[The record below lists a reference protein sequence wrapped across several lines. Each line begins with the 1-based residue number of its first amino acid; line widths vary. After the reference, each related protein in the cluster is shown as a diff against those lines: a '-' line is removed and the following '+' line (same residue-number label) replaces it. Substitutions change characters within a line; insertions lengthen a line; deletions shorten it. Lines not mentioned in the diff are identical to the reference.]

1 MGLATATHERSSG
14 MLDGMKKSAKAIQ
27 AFGKLINFFKLSPEE
42 KEINRTVIGLENIRR
57 VLYLALIAIPTSAMY
72 FVIFMLKAGKATGI
86 TYQWRTAISICHAV
100 IFISFSIISLLI
112 YFYSYKPA
120 RNSRI
125 AKICIDATILILLLG
140 GAVISAVDQ
149 LVTNNITPFLLT
161 CLITGLILLV
171 PPLFASFFFIAS
183 YITFHYAISLTQT
196 NNEILISNQI
206 NGISAMAIGLCLS
219 FILWRGYLIRI
230 KQSRLIEKQN
240 LELKDALAIVNTQKD
255 DVEQLSRIGRDI
267 TSSLSIENIIH
278 TIYRNV
284 NTLMDASIFTI
295 GLHKPEQNALDFP
308 ATIRDHHVLPSF
320 SVLLSNENSLEAWCF
335 NSRQEVII
343 NNCSSD
349 CRKYVKH
356 LRDSITGEIPES
368 VLYLPLWNKDK
379 AIGVISAQSYKPEVY
394 TDYHVNMLRNL
405 AAYCAIALDNAD
417 AYHRLA
423 SLLDELKATQEKLV
437 TQSKLAALGALTAGI
452 AHEIKNPLNFVN
464 NFSAL
469 IMDMTDELQELFE
482 KEKETLNPQTSAEI
496 IELLATLQQNAAK
509 IKEHGTRADS
519 IVRNMLQHSRGK
531 AGERKL
537 TEVNVMLEENINLA
551 YHGMRAQDGSFNIQI
566 ETVLDP
572 GVGSINIVPQDIS
585 RVVLNI
591 VSNGFYE
598 AHRKKQNMGGDFT
611 PKLIVK
617 SRTVAHGIEISI
629 RDNGN
634 GVPAAIR
641 GSLFTPFFTTKPTG
655 QGIGLGLSLSHD
667 IIVQGH
673 NGQLFFETEEGV
685 YTEFIIRLPK

>member
-1 MGLATATHERSSG
+1 MT
-14 MLDGMKKSAKAIQ
+14 DGKNLSNKAAQ
-27 AFGKLINFFKLSPEE
+27 VFSNFVDFFKLSSEE
-42 KEINRTVIGLENIRR
+42 KEIYRTAIGLENIRR
-57 VLYLALIAIPTSAMY
+57 VLYLALVAIPTSAMY
-72 FVIFMLKAGKATGI
+72 FVIFMVKAGTSTGV
-86 TYQWRTAISICHAV
+86 TLQWRTAISISHAA
-100 IFISFSIISLLI
+100 IFISFTIISLLI
-112 YFYSYKPA
+112 YFHAYKPG
-120 RNSRI
+120 RTSRI
-125 AKICIDATILILLLG
+125 AKRGVEATILILLLG
-140 GAVISAVDQ
+140 GAAISAADQ

-161 CLITGLILLV
+161 CLITGLILLI
-171 PPLFASFFFIAS
+171 PPLFALCFFIIS
-183 YITFHYAISLTQT
+183 YLIFYYAISLTQT
-196 NNEILISNQI
+196 NTEILISNQI
-206 NGISAMAIGLCLS
+206 NGISATAIGLCLS

-240 LELKDALAIVNTQKD
+240 LELKNALAIVNSQKD

-295 GLHKPEQNALDFP
+295 GLHKPEQNVLEFP
-308 ATIRDHHVLPSF
+308 ATIRDHRVLPSF
-320 SVLLSNENSLEAWCF
+320 SVPLSAENSLEAWCF
-335 NSRQEVII
+335 TSRQEVVI

-349 CRKYVKH
+349 CRQKVKH
-356 LRDSITGEIPES
+356 LRDSITGDIPES

-379 AIGVISAQSYKPEVY
+379 AIGVISAQSFKPEVY

-423 SLLDELKATQEKLV
+423 ALLEELKATQEKLV

-464 NFSAL
+464 NFASL
-469 IMDMTDELQELFE
+469 IMDMTDELQELID
-482 KEKETLNPQTSAEI
+482 KEKVSLSPQTAAEVL
-496 IELLATLQQNAAK
+496 ELLTTLQQNAAK
-509 IKEHGTRADS
+509 IREHGARADS

-531 AGERKL
+531 AGERKQ
-537 TEVNVMLEENINLA
+537 TEINAMLEENINLA

-566 ETVLDP
+566 ETDLDP
-572 GVGSINIVPQDIS
+572 RVGRISIVPQDIS

-591 VSNGFYE
+591 VANGFYE
-598 AHRKKQNMGGDFT
+598 AHRKKQIANADFA
-611 PKLIVK
+611 PKLRVQ
-617 SRTVAHGIEISI
+617 SRRCGDAIEISI

-641 GSLFTPFFTTKPTG
+641 DSLFTPFFTTKPTG

-673 NGQLFFETEEGV
+673 NGQLYFESEEGE
-685 YTEFIIRLPK
+685 YTEFIIRLPL

>member
-1 MGLATATHERSSG
+1 
-14 MLDGMKKSAKAIQ
+14 MKRPAKAVQ
-27 AFGKLINFFKLSPEE
+27 LFGQLINFFKLSPEE

-57 VLYLALIAIPTSAMY
+57 VLYLTLVAIPTSAMY
-72 FVIFMLKAGKATGI
+72 FVIFMLKAGTSTGV
-86 TYQWRTAISICHAV
+86 THQWRATISICHAV
-100 IFISFSIISLLI
+100 IFVSFSVISILL

-120 RNSRI
+120 RSSTI
-125 AKICIDATILILLLG
+125 AKICVDMTILILLLG
-140 GAVISAVDQ
+140 GAVISAADQ

-161 CLITGLILLV
+161 CLITGLILLI
-171 PPLFASFFFIAS
+171 PPLFALFFFIAS
-183 YITFHYAISLTQT
+183 YIIFYFAISLTQT
-196 NNEILISNQI
+196 NNVILISNQI

-240 LELKDALAIVNTQKD
+240 LELKHALEMVNSQKD

-278 TIYRNV
+278 TIYTNV
-284 NTLMDASIFTI
+284 NSLMDASIFTI
-295 GLHKPEQNALDFP
+295 GLHKPERNMLEFP
-308 ATIRDHHVLPSF
+308 ATIRDHQILPSF
-320 SVLLSNENSLEAWCF
+320 AVPLSNENSLEAWCF
-335 NSRQEVII
+335 NSRQEIII
-343 NNCSSD
+343 NHCSSD
-349 CRKYVKH
+349 CRKFVKH
-356 LRDSITGEIPES
+356 LRESITGDIPES

-379 AIGVISAQSYKPEVY
+379 AIGVISAQSYKQEIY

-423 SLLDELKATQEKLV
+423 ALLEELKATQEKLV

-469 IMDMTDELQELFE
+469 IGEMVEELKEILE
-482 KEKETLNPQTSAEI
+482 KERIRLQPETAAEVE
-496 IELLATLQQNAAK
+496 ELLITLQQNALK
-509 IKEHGTRADS
+509 IREHGSRADS

-537 TEVNVMLEENINLA
+537 TEINTMLEENINLA

-566 ETVLDP
+566 ETDLDP
-572 GVGSINIVPQDIS
+572 KVGSINIVPQDIS

-591 VSNGFYE
+591 VSNGCYE
-598 AHRKKQNMGGDFT
+598 AHRKKLTAGNGFA
-611 PKLIVK
+611 PRLSVK
-617 SRTVAHGIEISI
+617 SRNLGHAIEICI

-641 GSLFTPFFTTKPTG
+641 DRLFTPFFTTKPTG

-673 NGQLFFETEEGV
+673 NGQLFFETEEGA
-685 YTEFIIRLPK
+685 YTEFIIRLPNSSRPVD